1 MQSIGILGWEKP
13 KWKFCNFIQ
22 QKTTSIQ
29 ARMKERKTFTVQL
42 ESSTRPRC
50 GRTEASLTI
59 KQDLHLKKTPTMK
72 APNGAFPVGCLR
84 LNASS
89 FGLERCGQ
97 LSTCHCGSISSTEL
111 YRGVSK
117 GKKGYSE
124 VPRAGVQVPGKAT
137 LKPVQAALLWWP
149 S

>member
-1 MQSIGILGWEKP
+1 M
-13 KWKFCNFIQ
+13 
-22 QKTTSIQ
+22 
-29 ARMKERKTFTVQL
+29 QL

-50 GRTEASLTI
+50 GRREASLSI
-59 KQDLHLKKTPTMK
+59 KQDLYLKQTPTMK
-72 APNGAFPVGCLR
+72 APNGDFPVGCLW

-97 LSTCHCGSISSTEL
+97 LSTCHCGSSSSTEL

-117 GKKGYSE
+117 GKKAYSE

-137 LKPVQAALLWWP
+137 LKTV
-149 S
+149 